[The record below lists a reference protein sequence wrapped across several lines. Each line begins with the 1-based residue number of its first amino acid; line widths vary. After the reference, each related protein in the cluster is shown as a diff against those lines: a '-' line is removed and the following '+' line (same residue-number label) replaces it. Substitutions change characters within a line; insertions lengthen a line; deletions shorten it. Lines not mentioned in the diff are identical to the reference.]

1 MGTVIIGISYFI
13 QTDTITID
21 VILISIPIAIFIG
34 AIMLSNNI
42 RDRAGDEESG
52 RKTIAILL
60 GHDRAVNFLASLFI
74 VAYVLT
80 AIFIIFG
87 ILSIISFIVF
97 FHVSLAS
104 SFIIAY

>member
-42 RDRAGDEESG
+42 RDRVGDEESG

-60 GHDRAVNFLASLFI
+60 GHDRAVNFLASMFI

-80 AIFIIFG
+80 RSEERRVGKEGCTIRWTQNATKIG
-87 ILSIISFIVF
+87 DS
-97 FHVSLAS
+97 
-104 SFIIAY
+104 